1 MKTITLTG
9 FAILMFTAV
18 PPFVLIAQTQDISRD
33 VVAQSWKTGT
43 GKVPSKRIHLK
54 LSSKTPRFQQEIVGE
69 SGTKYFLQLNY
80 MPYRRLNLEHWVV
93 TLYEMTAYA
102 CGYRCDF
109 GAGWLLNASQELLS
123 NSRVPRDWSNPRQAY
138 IGVIYPENDASKL
151 QSDKQTK
158 WFYPASTIR
167 KINVEGFCV
176 ELKVKGFKFSKADPT
191 RTDPLD
197 LTIRFRPHCE
207 S

>member
-1 MKTITLTG
+1 MKRITLTG
-9 FAILMFTAV
+9 LAVLMFMAV
-18 PPFVLIAQTQDISRD
+18 SPSILNAQAQSKPRD

-43 GKVPSKRIHLK
+43 GKVPWKRIHLK

-69 SGTKYFLQLNY
+69 SGTKYFLQLSY
-80 MPYRRLNLEHWVV
+80 MPYWRLDLEHWVV
-93 TLYEMTAYA
+93 TLNEMKPYN
-102 CGYRCDF
+102 CGYRCGF
-109 GAGWLLNASQELLS
+109 GTGWEVIGSLELLS
-123 NSRVPRDWSNPRQAY
+123 NSRIPRDWSNPRQAY

-158 WFYPASTIR
+158 WFYPASTVR

-197 LTIRFRPHCE
+197 LTIRFRPPCE